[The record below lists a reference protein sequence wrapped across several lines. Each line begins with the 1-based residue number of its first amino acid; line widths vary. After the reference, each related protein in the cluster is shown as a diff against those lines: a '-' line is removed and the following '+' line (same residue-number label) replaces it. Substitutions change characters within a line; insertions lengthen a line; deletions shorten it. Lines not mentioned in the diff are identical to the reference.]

1 MAKKTTDDEGNEVP
15 QKKKSNKMLIIII
28 GVVVLAAA
36 AYFLVLKPKSEPA
49 AAPAAAGTEA
59 AAAAAMAAAAAL
71 PEGPVVRLDP
81 IFINL
86 AGGHYLKL
94 GMGLQAMGPQSEEE
108 PMDGALAL
116 DAAIQ
121 IYSNQDMTALTDE
134 ETRKALKE
142 ELVAMVTKG
151 YNFKVSEVYI
161 TEFVMQ

>member
-15 QKKKSNKMLIIII
+15 QKKKSNKMLFIII
-28 GVVVLAAA
+28 GVLVLAAA
-36 AYFLVLKPKSEPA
+36 AYFLVLKPKAEPA
-49 AAPAAAGTEA
+49 AAPGAAGPEA

-86 AGGHYLKL
+86 AEGHYLKL
-94 GMGLQAMGPQSEEE
+94 GMGLQTMGPQNEKE

-121 IYSNQDMTALTDE
+121 IYSNQDMASLTNEDM
-134 ETRKALKE
+134 RKELKE
-142 ELVAMVTKG
+142 KLVAMVTKG